1 MVTLW
6 ALIGLIDN
14 PGAQVGGIPTLAWA
28 WHASGTYLALS
39 SVSAPPTSYQTRR
52 ARTMRQFLL
61 AVVLVFFVAGCARSS
76 NEPSGKSI
84 LEDRTAW
91 KKLTKGMTQ
100 DKVQGILGEP
110 LRIEKQGEIT
120 GWYYQKGE
128 PLAKDEYGWVVT
140 RGMLLFTTKGG
151 GEARLTK
158 WREP

>member
-1 MVTLW
+1 MR
-6 ALIGLIDN
+6 
-14 PGAQVGGIPTLAWA
+14 Q
-28 WHASGTYLALS
+28 LAL
-39 SVSAPPTSYQTRR
+39 
-52 ARTMRQFLL
+52 
-61 AVVLVFFVAGCARSS
+61 VLVLVMFLTGCGQSS
-76 NEPSGKSI
+76 SEKSGAKTI
-84 LEDRTAW
+84 EDRTAW